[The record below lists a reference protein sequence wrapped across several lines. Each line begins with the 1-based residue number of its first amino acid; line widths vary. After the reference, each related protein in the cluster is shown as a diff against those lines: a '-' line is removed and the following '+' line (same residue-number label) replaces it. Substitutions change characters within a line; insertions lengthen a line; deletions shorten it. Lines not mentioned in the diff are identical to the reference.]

1 MPVLIILDIE
11 GGTVEQYDQVDR
23 MMGGVTPDNA
33 PPGLISH
40 TAGVTDTGIFVADV
54 WESVEAMQQA
64 FEAQLGPAL
73 AKAGVPETQPQ
84 IVPVHNHL
92 HGVGDEPG
100 VIVFIKID
108 GMTTDDYDGMVA
120 DMDAHLAEGG
130 GHPSVSHVAGASETG
145 LVVVDVWGSEE
156 EFGQFAESQ
165 IAPRAGDR
173 MGAMTSRYARVH
185 KHVPVKAPAKA

>member
-1 MPVLIILDIE
+1 
-11 GGTVEQYDQVDR
+11 

-100 VIVFIKID
+100 VIVFIRID